1 MGREFELKYRA
12 NPEVIG
18 EIAAKFGEFTPISM
32 ETTYYDTFDGKL
44 FNRRW
49 TLRRRLENE
58 TSVCTLKIPL
68 EDGSRGEWEVEA
80 PGLITGIPKLCQLG
94 APMDLMV
101 LTVNGVGPVCGA
113 RFTRLAKTLQL
124 DGCTVELALDQGVLT
139 GGGKEQP
146 LCEVEVELKDGS
158 EEQAVRFAK
167 TLAGEF
173 SLTEE
178 PDSKYRRA
186 LILAY
191 T

>member
-12 NPEVIG
+12 TPEAL
-18 EIAAKFGEFTPISM
+18 AALEQAYGNFTGIRM
-32 ETTYYDTFDGKL
+32 QTTYYDTFDGKL

-49 TLRRRLENE
+49 TLRQRLENE
-58 TSVCTLKIPL
+58 RSVCTLKIPL

-101 LTVNGVGPVCGA
+101 LTVNGITPVCGA

-124 DGCTVELALDQGVLT
+124 EDATVELALDSGVLT
-139 GGGKEQP
+139 GRGKEAP
-146 LCEVEVELKDGS
+146 LCEIEVELKAGS
-158 EEQAVRFAK
+158 EAAAVRFARE
-167 TLAGEF
+167 LAEKF

-178 PDSKYRRA
+178 PQSKYRRA
-186 LILAY
+186 LILAW